1 MNKMIAVDKSVP
13 MPERK
18 AGKNVGMNY
27 PYEQMD
33 VGDSFHV
40 EGVNLQ
46 VVLNANYRAGKQLGM
61 KFIAR
66 KDDKGIRVWRIS

>member
-1 MNKMIAVDKSVP
+1 MIAIEKHHS
-13 MPERK
+13 MPQARVR
-18 AGKNVGMNY
+18 NSY
-27 PYEQMD
+27 PFKEME

-40 EGVNLQ
+40 EGVSMQ
-46 VVLNANYRAGKQLGM
+46 VVLNANYRAGKQLGA

>member
-1 MNKMIAVDKSVP
+1 MIEIEKNQP
-13 MPERK
+13 MPSARVR
-18 AGKNVGMNY
+18 NSY
-27 PYEQMD
+27 PFKEMD
-33 VGDSFHV
+33 VGDSFHI

-66 KDDKGIRVWRIS
+66 KDDKGIRVWRTK